1 MTKPPKSPPSSD
13 LDGVDEDAMQNT
25 DAAIA
30 SGQTTKDLA
39 RAREEAAGRPA
50 YSDDRDNRDDRSR

>member
-13 LDGVDEDAMQNT
+13 IDGVDEDALRNT

-30 SGQTTKDLA
+30 SGQSPKDLA
-39 RAREEAAGRPA
+39 RARDEAVGKPD
-50 YSDDRDNRDDRSR
+50 YSGDRGNRDDRSR